1 METQKSRYPQ
11 QLLLIVTDS
20 LSRDFFID
28 IACEIILINFHPWIA
43 VLVLTSCWPP
53 AIRVYFLS
61 WLCR

>member
-28 IACEIILINFHPWIA
+28 IACEIILINFHP
-43 VLVLTSCWPP
+43 
-53 AIRVYFLS
+53 
-61 WLCR
+61 